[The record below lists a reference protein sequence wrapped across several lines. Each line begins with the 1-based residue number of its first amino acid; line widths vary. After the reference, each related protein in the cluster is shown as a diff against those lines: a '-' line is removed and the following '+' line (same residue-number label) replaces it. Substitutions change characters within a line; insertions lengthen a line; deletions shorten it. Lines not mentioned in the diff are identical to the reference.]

1 MYVKA
6 ILPSSKNSSLS
17 SAILCNSNLALV
29 LLEYTLS
36 YICDTFT
43 PFSHS
48 SATNLKV
55 SAVTVEYLNPPVSV
69 IIPAKMQVP
78 ISLVTSI
85 PK

>member
-1 MYVKA
+1 M
-6 ILPSSKNSSLS
+6 PSSKNSILS
-17 SAILCNSNLALV
+17 SAILCNSNFALV
-29 LLEYTLS
+29 LFEKTLS
-36 YICDTFT
+36 YTCDTLT